1 MKHTK
6 LTAKLLAGV
15 CTAAMSLSLFSALPA
30 SAAET
35 AAVRLMGDLNSDLE
49 VSVEDAITALHIY
62 VDGIAGI
69 GDATANAENGSG
81 DIDMDGEI
89 TVEDAMH
96 ILRYYCQTLVGDQ
109 PLWAEIRELSY
120 VDGTD
125 FYSYFRQDENG
136 ELLLDDK
143 GQPILVKPN
152 AGAPFERT
160 GMYIELGCA
169 TGAPG
174 EVVSVPVYIAGLPK
188 LAGFQMLI
196 GHDPALTLTD
206 INSRLSEHPDWKDK
220 KDEVITNPRFDE
232 NHGCVAMGQA
242 YDMTLADGYV
252 ISEFLYQIPEDAQSG
267 AHYAVTLESYY
278 TKFITAQC
286 DSYQYTALS
295 GVVTV
300 E

>member
-1 MKHTK
+1 MKHTT
-6 LTAKLLAGV
+6 LTAKLLAGI

-30 SAAET
+30 SAADAGT
-35 AAVRLMGDLNSDLE
+35 VRLMGDLNNDLE

-69 GDATANAENGSG
+69 GDADANAENGAG
-81 DIDMDGEI
+81 DINMDGEI

-109 PLWAEIRELSY
+109 PLWAEIRNLSY
-120 VDGTD
+120 ADGTD
-125 FYSYFRQDENG
+125 FYACFRQDENG
-136 ELLLDDK
+136 ELLLDEN

-152 AGAPFERT
+152 AEAPFT
-160 GMYIELGCA
+160 LKGMYIELGCA
-169 TGAPG
+169 AGAPG

-188 LAGFQMLI
+188 LAGFQMLV
-196 GHDPALTLTD
+196 GHDPALKLTG
-206 INSRLSEHPDWKDK
+206 ITSTLSEHPDWKDRA
-220 KDEVITNPRFDE
+220 EGLVMNPQFDD
-232 NHGCVAMGQA
+232 NHGCVVMGQA
-242 YDMTLADGYV
+242 YDMALADGYV
-252 ISEFLYQIPEDAQSG
+252 ISEFQYQIPADAQSG

-300 E
+300 K